1 MYYHNQGKQLST
13 KKEDEM
19 KTNLSDAEWK
29 IMELLWEKEPRT
41 MMDITKALADD
52 TGWSKHTVMTYLKRM
67 EEKGAL
73 HFEEGERAKQY
84 YADLNREEVIVKET
98 EHFLSKVFK
107 GKMGLMLN
115 TMVEQN
121 AITEEEIQELYDIL
135 EKGKNND

>member
-1 MYYHNQGKQLST
+1 
-13 KKEDEM
+13 M
-19 KTNLSDAEWK
+19 KVNLSDAEWK
-29 IMELLWEKEPRT
+29 IMELLWEKQPRT
-41 MMDITKALADD
+41 MMDITKALTDD

-73 HFEEGERAKQY
+73 HYEEGARAKQY
-84 YADLNREEVIVKET
+84 YADLDRKEVVVKET

-121 AITEEEIQELYDIL
+121 AISKEEIQELYDIL
-135 EKGKNND
+135 EKGK

>member
-1 MYYHNQGKQLST
+1 
-13 KKEDEM
+13 M

-41 MMDITKALADD
+41 MMDITKELADD

-73 HFEEGERAKQY
+73 HYEEGDRAKQY
-84 YADLNREEVIVKET
+84 YADLNRQAVMVKET
-98 EHFLSKVFK
+98 EHFLTKVFK

-121 AITEEEIQELYDIL
+121 AISKEEIQELYDIL
-135 EKGKNND
+135 EKGKEL